1 MKGQVRILIKQRRG
15 LKMLRPFGQYGYLVT
30 QDAITLCPSLFLYII
45 DYMATRRR
53 TSATKT
59 AKTASATIKKSTPR
73 ASVKKVTTTAP
84 KRVNK
89 VTPTEAIKVAEVT
102 PTPQIEKPEVK
113 QETKSLPNFSQL
125 RGIDFVIVPL
135 IYLEAFVVN
144 FLQNLDVK
152 VPERVAI
159 K

>member
-1 MKGQVRILIKQRRG
+1 
-15 LKMLRPFGQYGYLVT
+15 
-30 QDAITLCPSLFLYII
+30 
-45 DYMATRRR
+45 MATRRR

-89 VTPTEAIKVAEVT
+89 VTPTEVSKVTEVT
-102 PTPQIEKPEVK
+102 QTPQIEIKLPEGTNLK
-113 QETKSLPNFSQL
+113 ARPMNKATASKDSFNFSQL
-125 RGIDFVIVPL
+125 TQLRGLDFVILPL

>member
-1 MKGQVRILIKQRRG
+1 
-15 LKMLRPFGQYGYLVT
+15 
-30 QDAITLCPSLFLYII
+30 
-45 DYMATRRR
+45 MATRRR

-59 AKTASATIKKSTPR
+59 AKTASTPIKKSTPR

-89 VTPTEAIKVAEVT
+89 VTQTEVSKVTEVT
-102 PTPQIEKPEVK
+102 STPQIEKPEVN
-113 QETKSLPNFSQL
+113 QESKSLPNFSQL
-125 RGIDFVIVPL
+125 RSIDFVIVPL

-152 VPERVAI
+152 VPERVAL

>member
-1 MKGQVRILIKQRRG
+1 
-15 LKMLRPFGQYGYLVT
+15 
-30 QDAITLCPSLFLYII
+30 
-45 DYMATRRR
+45 MATRRR

-59 AKTASATIKKSTPR
+59 AKTASTPIKKSTPR

-89 VTPTEAIKVAEVT
+89 VTQTEVIKVAEVT
-102 PTPQIEKPEVK
+102 ETPRIETPEIK
-113 QETKSLPNFSQL
+113 EESKSLPNFTQL
-125 RGIDFVIVPL
+125 RGVDSVILPL

-152 VPERVAI
+152 VPERVLI